1 MKPEVKDEVAG
12 YVVVGSGAGGAT
24 VARTLSEAGMDV
36 VIIEEGPEFPLN
48 ERTTSMANTMRKS
61 MREAGMTTML
71 GRPMIPYLQGCCVGG
86 TTVMNGAI
94 VWRLPEDLHSEWILA
109 DPGLTDVHSIEA
121 FTQSFDTIESD
132 LGTRP
137 VGDDLSGKAND
148 LIRMGCESLGWA
160 GRPITRYVS
169 DCRGTARCLQ
179 GCPTGSKQSM
189 DATYI
194 PRAIEDGARLYSDT
208 RVESIQIERGKAV
221 ATMARCK
228 SDDPGAPDTYLHVR
242 ARKGVVLAAGALH
255 SPALLQRCKIGGS
268 LVGKGLMCNPG
279 VSIAGRFSEPIDPW
293 TGATQGYEVTE
304 YRRQGVKLETLL
316 APPELGT
323 MRLPGAG
330 QGLRKHVDALD
341 RCVLIGAAIRSG
353 AKGQSKPLG
362 RRSVSVKFSLHD
374 SDLEK
379 VRLGITA
386 IAEIMRAAGAEAI
399 LPGVHGW
406 PEELDAEK
414 APQWVARHTPGH
426 KDLKMAVTHLL
437 GGACMGSDPNRS
449 VVSPALA
456 VHGYTGLYV
465 ADASVLPTNTGVNP
479 QHTIMA
485 VAMNAARSWLER

>member
-1 MKPEVKDEVAG
+1 MKPEVKDEVAD

-109 DPGLTDVHSIEA
+109 DPGLTDVHSMEA

-137 VGDDLSGKAND
+137 VGDDLSVKAND

-228 SDDPGAPDTYLHVR
+228 SDDPGEPDRYLHVR
-242 ARKGVVLAAGALH
+242 ARKEAVLAAGKLH
-255 SPALLQRCKIGGS
+255 SPAVHRRCKIAGM
-268 LVGKGLMCNPG
+268 LVGMELIEHPDIL
-279 VSIAGRFSEPIDPW
+279 IAGR
-293 TGATQGYEVTE
+293 V
-304 YRRQGVKLETLL
+304 
-316 APPELGT
+316 
-323 MRLPGAG
+323 
-330 QGLRKHVDALD
+330 
-341 RCVLIGAAIRSG
+341 
-353 AKGQSKPLG
+353 
-362 RRSVSVKFSLHD
+362 
-374 SDLEK
+374 
-379 VRLGITA
+379 
-386 IAEIMRAAGAEAI
+386 
-399 LPGVHGW
+399 
-406 PEELDAEK
+406 
-414 APQWVARHTPGH
+414 
-426 KDLKMAVTHLL
+426 
-437 GGACMGSDPNRS
+437 
-449 VVSPALA
+449 
-456 VHGYTGLYV
+456 
-465 ADASVLPTNTGVNP
+465 
-479 QHTIMA
+479 
-485 VAMNAARSWLER
+485 

>member
-1 MKPEVKDEVAG
+1 MKPVVKDEAAD

-24 VARTLSEAGMDV
+24 VARTLSEAGQDV
-36 VIIEEGPEFPLN
+36 VIIEEGPEFPPK
-48 ERTTSMANTMRKS
+48 ERTTSMAQTMRKA
-61 MREAGMTTML
+61 MRDGGMTTML

-94 VWRLPEDLHSEWILA
+94 VWRLPEDLHAEWMSA
-109 DPGLTDVHSIEA
+109 DTGLTDVHSMEA

-137 VGDDLSGKAND
+137 VSDELSGRAND

-189 DATYI
+189 DTTYI

-208 RVESIQIERGKAV
+208 RAESIQIERGKAV
-221 ATMARCK
+221 ATIARCK
-228 SDDPGAPDTYLHVR
+228 AEDPEAPDTYLRVR
-242 ARKGVVLAAGALH
+242 ASKGVVLAAGALH
-255 SPALLQRCKIGGS
+255 SPALLQRCKIGGP
-268 LVGKGLMCNPG
+268 LVGSGLMCNPG
-279 VSIAGRFSEPIDPW
+279 VSIAGRFPAPIDPW
-293 TGATQGYEVTE
+293 TGATQGYEVME
-304 YRRQGVKLETLL
+304 HRQRGVKLETLL

-330 QGLRKHVDALD
+330 QRLRKHVDSLN

-353 AKGQSKPLG
+353 AKGESKPMG
-362 RRSVSVKFSLHD
+362 RRGVSVRFSLRD

-379 VRLGITA
+379 VQLGIVA
-386 IAEIMRAAGAEAI
+386 VAEIMRAAGAEAI

-414 APQWVARHTPGH
+414 APEWVAERTPDR

-437 GGACMGSDPNRS
+437 GGACMGSDPYRS
-449 VVSPALA
+449 VVSPSLA
-456 VHGYTGLYV
+456 VHGYEGLYV